1 MMPLHI
7 NKELTEEPELVLVIR
22 KNGDFYE
29 IKTIISYDDNMK
41 DRITALSL
49 YNGLW

>member
-7 NKELTEEPELVLVIR
+7 NKELTVEPELVLVIR
-22 KNGDFYE
+22 KSGDFYE
-29 IKTIISYDDNMK
+29 VKTIIPYYDEMK
-41 DRITALSL
+41 DKITALSL